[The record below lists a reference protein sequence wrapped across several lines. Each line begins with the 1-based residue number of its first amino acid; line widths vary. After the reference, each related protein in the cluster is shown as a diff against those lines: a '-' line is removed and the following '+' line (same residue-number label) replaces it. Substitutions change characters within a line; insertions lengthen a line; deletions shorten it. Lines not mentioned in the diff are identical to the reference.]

1 MSQNNVQDL
10 LNQLNSPEMID
21 RLDALKQLTAKLD
34 EGIIPRPAFGRD
46 VNNHIHSKYSF
57 SPYSPSK
64 AVWMAYMA
72 GLSTAG
78 IMDHDSISG
87 AVEFTAAGKIIGL
100 PTTIGAE
107 CRTSF
112 AATSLNG
119 RRINNPDQDTIA
131 YIAFHGVP
139 HSQTKALERFFKP
152 IGKAR
157 AQRNRK
163 MTKRLNEI
171 LAPAGLVIDYD
182 LDVLPLSLASKGGS
196 VTERHLLYAVALK
209 LIERFGSDKELVDF
223 LSGPLNIKVS
233 DKMAVMLT
241 DPSNPHQ
248 AYDLLGLL
256 KSDLVEKFYVP
267 ATDECPPIAEVAA
280 FAKMHGIVLAYPYL
294 GDITSSVTGDKKS
307 QTFEDSYLD
316 ELFQVIK
323 ENGFNAVTY
332 MPSRNTREQ
341 LIRLRELCDKYE
353 LFQISGE
360 DINQPRQA
368 FICEAMRDPM
378 FSNLYD
384 AAWALIGHERL
395 ASVQLNKGMF
405 SSQITA
411 DMPSLSERIDFYR
424 DAAMKLYKE
433 DSII

>member
-10 LNQLNSPEMID
+10 LSQLNNPEMID
-21 RLDALKQLTAKLD
+21 RLDALKQLTEKLD
-34 EGIIPRPAFGRD
+34 EGVFSRPAFGCD
-46 VNNHIHSKYSF
+46 VNNHIHTTYSF

-87 AVEFTAAGKIIGL
+87 AIEFTAAGKIIGL

-107 CRTSF
+107 CRASF
-112 AATSLNG
+112 AATPLDG
-119 RRINNPDQDTIA
+119 RRINNPDQNSVA

-139 HSQTKALERFFKP
+139 HSQIKALEHFFKP

-157 AQRNRK
+157 THRNRK
-163 MTKRLNEI
+163 MTRRLNEL

-196 VTERHLLYAVALK
+196 ITERHLLYAVAQK
-209 LIERFGSDKELVDF
+209 LIIRFGSDRKLVDF
-223 LSGPLNIKVS
+223 LSGPLNISVS
-233 DKMAVMLT
+233 EKIAGMLT
-241 DPSNPHQ
+241 DPENPYQ

-256 KSDLVEKFYVP
+256 KSDLVEKFYIP
-267 ATDECPPIAEVAA
+267 ATDECPPIAEAAA
-280 FAKMHGIVLAYPYL
+280 FARMHGIVLAYPYL

-316 ELFQVIK
+316 ELFDIIK
-323 ENGFNAVTY
+323 ANGFNAVTY

-341 LIRLRELCDKYE
+341 LIRLRELCGKHGF
-353 LFQISGE
+353 FQISGE
-360 DINQPRQA
+360 DINQPRQV
-368 FICEAMRDPM
+368 FVCEAMRDPM
-378 FSNLYD
+378 FANLYD

-395 ASVQLNKGMF
+395 ASEQLQKGMF
-405 SSQITA
+405 SSQVI
-411 DMPSLSERIDFYR
+411 DSMPSLADRIDYYR
-424 DAAMKLYKE
+424 DAAMNLYRK
-433 DSII
+433 DT

>member
-1 MSQNNVQDL
+1 MSQDNVQDL
-10 LNQLNSPEMID
+10 VNQLNNPEMID
-21 RLDALKQLTAKLD
+21 RLDALKQLTEKLD
-34 EGIIPRPAFGRD
+34 EGLISRPAFGRD
-46 VNNHIHSKYSF
+46 VNNHIHTKYSF

-107 CRTSF
+107 CRASF
-112 AATSLNG
+112 AATPLAG
-119 RRINNPDQDTIA
+119 RRINNPDQKSIA

-139 HSQTKALERFFKP
+139 HSQIKALEHFFKP

-157 AQRNRK
+157 TQRNRK
-163 MTKRLNEI
+163 MTRRLNEL

-196 VTERHLLYAVALK
+196 ITERHLLYAVALK
-209 LIERFGSDKELVDF
+209 LISRFGSTWTLVDF
-223 LSGPLNIKVS
+223 LTGPLNIAVS
-233 DKMAVMLT
+233 PKIAGMLT
-241 DPSNPHQ
+241 DPENPHQ

-256 KSDLVEKFYVP
+256 KSDLVEKFYIP

-280 FAKMHGIVLAYPYL
+280 FARMHGIVLAYPYL

-316 ELFQVIK
+316 ELFEIIK
-323 ENGFNAVTY
+323 ANGFNAVTY

-341 LIRLRELCDKYE
+341 LIRLRELCGKYG

-395 ASVQLNKGMF
+395 ASEQLQNGMF
-405 SSQITA
+405 SSQVI
-411 DMPSLSERIDFYR
+411 DSMPSLMYRIDYYR
-424 DAAMKLYKE
+424 DAAMNLYTKN
-433 DSII
+433 S

>member
-10 LNQLNSPEMID
+10 VQQLNSPEMID
-21 RLDALKQLTAKLD
+21 RLDALKQLTEKLD
-34 EGIIPRPAFGRD
+34 EGVISRPAFGRD
-46 VNNHIHSKYSF
+46 VNNHIHSQYSF

-87 AVEFTAAGKIIGL
+87 ALEFTAAGQIIGL

-107 CRTSF
+107 CRASF
-112 AATSLNG
+112 ASTPLAG
-119 RRINNPDQDTIA
+119 RRINNPDQDTVA

-139 HSQTKALERFFKP
+139 HSQTKALSHFFKP
-152 IGKAR
+152 VAR
-157 AQRNRK
+157 ARGIRNRK
-163 MTKRLNEI
+163 MTKRLNEL
-171 LAPAGLVIDYD
+171 LAPAGIAVDYD
-182 LDVLPLSLASKGGS
+182 KDVLPLSLAVGGGS
-196 VTERHLLYAVALK
+196 VTERHLLFAVAGK
-209 LIERFGSDKELVDF
+209 LIARFGTTGDLVAF
-223 LSGPLNIKVS
+223 LTGPLKIEVS
-233 DKMAVMLT
+233 DKMASMLT
-241 DPSNPHQ
+241 DQNNPHQ

-256 KSDLVEKFYVP
+256 KSDLVEKFYLP

-280 FAKMHGIVLAYPYL
+280 FARMHGIVLAYPYL
-294 GDITSSVTGDKKS
+294 GDITSSVTGDKKA

-316 ELFQVIK
+316 ELFEVIK
-323 ENGFNAVTY
+323 ANGFNAVTY

-341 LIRLRELCDKYE
+341 LIRLRSLCDKHG

-360 DINQPRQA
+360 DINQPRQK

-378 FSNLYD
+378 FSNLFD

-395 ASVQLNKGMF
+395 ASEQLAKGMF
-405 SSQITA
+405 SSQTTDLIPALT
-411 DMPSLSERIDFYR
+411 DRIVYFR
-424 DAAMKLYKE
+424 DAAMKLYEK
-433 DSII
+433 DANK

>member
-1 MSQNNVQDL
+1 MSQQNVQDL
-10 LNQLNSPEMID
+10 ITQLNSPEMID
-21 RLDALKQLTAKLD
+21 RLDALKQLTKKLD
-34 EGIIPRPAFGRD
+34 EGLIPRPAFGRD
-46 VNNHIHSKYSF
+46 VNNHIHTTYSF

-100 PTTIGAE
+100 PTTIGSE
-107 CRTSF
+107 CRASF
-112 AATSLNG
+112 SATPLNG
-119 RRINNPDQDTIA
+119 RRINNPDQDSIA

-157 AQRNRK
+157 MHRNRM
-163 MTKRLNEI
+163 MTKRLNEL
-171 LAPAGLVIDYD
+171 LAPAGLVIDFD
-182 LDVLPLSLASKGGS
+182 LDVIPLSLSSSGGS
-196 VTERHLLYAVALK
+196 ITERHLLYAVALK
-209 LIERFGSDKELVDF
+209 LISRFGSDSKLVDF
-223 LSGPLNIKVS
+223 LSGPLSIKVS
-233 DKMAVMLT
+233 DKTAAMLT
-241 DPSNPHQ
+241 DPDNQYQ

-256 KSDLVEKFYVP
+256 KSDLVEKFYIP
-267 ATDECPPIAEVAA
+267 ATDECPPIAEAAA
-280 FAKMHGIVLAYPYL
+280 FARMHGIVLAYPYL
-294 GDITSSVTGDKKS
+294 GDISSSVTGDKKA

-316 ELFQVIK
+316 ELFEIIK
-323 ENGFNAVTY
+323 ANGFNAVTY

-341 LIRLRELCDKYE
+341 LVRLRALCDKHS

-378 FSNLYD
+378 FDNLYD

-395 ASVQLNKGMF
+395 ASEQLNKSMF
-405 SSQITA
+405 SSQVTSRMPALA
-411 DMPSLSERIDFYR
+411 DRIDYYR
-424 DAAMKLYKE
+424 DAAQKLHKKE
-433 DSII
+433 TQL